1 MYQSNRSFNWS
12 IPRATPGNPP
22 GIWTFEDWL
31 VQIPSLGAKK
41 PVQMNHQ
48 LVFKYVYSKT
58 NFVFDQTLFTLFR
71 ERCAVMTPS
80 DFFWSPFS
88 KELFTDKGEIL
99 SEYRKTSQEYY
110 ARTRDK
116 SDSNF
121 PLFQGNVQIPPFLGT
136 MQRQMPGVCR
146 GGGGWMFK
154 LQFDRSLYLR
164 ETSVRRKQKHKDEK
178 VSFFLCLHSLVYV
191 KPIPTGWEQ
200 RVSLFWSCSC

>member
-12 IPRATPGNPP
+12 IPRATPGQPP
-22 GIWTFEDWL
+22 GHLNVWRL
-31 VQIPSLGAKK
+31 ACSNSLPRGKK
-41 PVQMNHQ
+41 AVQMNHQ

-146 GGGGWMFK
+146 GGG
-154 LQFDRSLYLR
+154 
-164 ETSVRRKQKHKDEK
+164 
-178 VSFFLCLHSLVYV
+178 
-191 KPIPTGWEQ
+191 
-200 RVSLFWSCSC
+200 RVDV